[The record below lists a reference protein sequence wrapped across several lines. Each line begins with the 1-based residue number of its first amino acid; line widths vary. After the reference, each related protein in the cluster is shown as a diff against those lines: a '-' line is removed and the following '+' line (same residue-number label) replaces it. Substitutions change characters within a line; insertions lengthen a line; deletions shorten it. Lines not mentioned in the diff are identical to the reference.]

1 MQGRHGSGVYLG
13 GDRLLTLVDE
23 APVDG
28 SLQEEL
34 LVAADFCRSRR
45 RFSRRRSRRRLR
57 LLVILLAFLLLLILR
72 FGIDLT
78 L

>member
-1 MQGRHGSGVYLG
+1 MYLG

-28 SLQEEL
+28 ILQEEL

-45 RFSRRRSRRRLR
+45 RLSRRRRRRRLR
-57 LLVILLAFLLLLILR
+57 RLVILLNSLLLLILG